1 VTIQDFRVQSS
12 AALPRCTSAHSD
24 CYLDNYGVVNFPLF
38 PDGCRL
44 AIPITQLT
52 DHSRTWKQIKVAD
65 RFVQENTFTLYKTV
79 LS

>member
-1 VTIQDFRVQSS
+1 VTIQDFRVAQQRG
-12 AALPRCTSAHSD
+12 ATSLHPGSFRLL
-24 CYLDNYGVVNFPLF
+24 LDTYGVVNFPLF

-44 AIPITQLT
+44 AIPIIQQT
-52 DHSRTWKQIKVAD
+52 DHSRSWKQIKVTD